1 MLGNVQQR
9 QQDMPQEH
17 GRQQQWNTKTS
28 TGNIRDATNIMDSS
42 NSKEAIS
49 GTPVNAVGPQ
59 Q

>member
-1 MLGNVQQR
+1 
-9 QQDMPQEH
+9 MPQEH

-42 NSKEAIS
+42 NSKEAIA
-49 GTPVNAVGPQ
+49 GTPVKAVGPQ